1 MIKSFSHESQ
11 LGGRARKF
19 SVVLT
24 PEGTFVT
31 TLDIHLN
38 ALARAPCHSK
48 LFCLFQEE
56 KVRGKVLSPIY
67 CPEGF

>member
-1 MIKSFSHESQ
+1 MRKSFAQESQ

-31 TLDIHLN
+31 ALDINLN
-38 ALARAPCHSK
+38 DLASAPCHGK
-48 LFCLFQEE
+48 LSCLFQEE
-56 KVRGKVLSPIY
+56 KDRKVLQR
-67 CPEGF
+67 